1 MAAKTGLAAHSPKR
15 RPAGGPAPGGRRR
28 RRWASL
34 LLQWAER
41 AGGVI
46 WDKWVKWDE
55 VWDMPLAKI
64 DDRGRV
70 QLPSNLRRK
79 MKLKE
84 GDEFAVEDLGED
96 TIILKRIDL
105 RALLND
111 AIEKAKSV
119 DLDELEREIEE
130 ESNQLARQKF
140 KVSPR

>member
-1 MAAKTGLAAHSPKR
+1 
-15 RPAGGPAPGGRRR
+15 
-28 RRWASL
+28 
-34 LLQWAER
+34 
-41 AGGVI
+41 
-46 WDKWVKWDE
+46 
-55 VWDMPLAKI
+55 MPLAKI

-105 RALLND
+105 RALLKD

-119 DLDELEREIEE
+119 DLEELEREIEE

>member
-1 MAAKTGLAAHSPKR
+1 M
-15 RPAGGPAPGGRRR
+15 
-28 RRWASL
+28 
-34 LLQWAER
+34 LQWAER

-105 RALLND
+105 RALLKD
-111 AIEKAKSV
+111 AIEKARSV